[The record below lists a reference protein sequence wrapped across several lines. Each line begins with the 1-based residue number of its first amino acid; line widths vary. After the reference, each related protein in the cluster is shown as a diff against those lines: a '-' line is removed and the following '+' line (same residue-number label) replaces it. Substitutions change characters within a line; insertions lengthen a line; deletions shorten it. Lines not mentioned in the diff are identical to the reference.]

1 MEGGGWETREE
12 EKQET
17 SRRGRELKQGM
28 VAQTERFAST
38 EKEHGGVIRRW
49 K

>member
-28 VAQTERFAST
+28 VTRTERFASM
-38 EKEHGGVIRRW
+38 EEEHGSVIRGW